1 MSSNG
6 CCPPSRDD
14 PRPDVK
20 TARRPVAPPSA
31 RRERRYPGLRALT
44 GGEFWMGT
52 DSAEGYPED
61 GEGPARRVR
70 VAAFRIAETAV
81 TNAQFATFCKAT
93 GYVTL
98 AEEEGWSPVFHLLAP
113 LAPARVSSDVPWWM
127 AVDGASWR
135 HPRGPGSE
143 ATANHPVVHVSHD
156 DALAYCEWAG
166 VRLPTEAE
174 WEFAARGGL
183 EQARFP
189 WGDDLLDKRGRWQ
202 ANIFQGEFPLHDT
215 AEDGFLGTAPVKS
228 YAPNGHG
235 LYQVAGN
242 VWEWCGDW
250 FTPHPHPGAL
260 TRDGHGEVVVDP
272 TGPASGS
279 ERVMRGGSYLCH
291 DSYCDRYRVAA
302 RSHQLPDSTSGNLGF
317 RVASDA

>member
-1 MSSNG
+1 
-6 CCPPSRDD
+6 
-14 PRPDVK
+14 
-20 TARRPVAPPSA
+20 
-31 RRERRYPGLRALT
+31 
-44 GGEFWMGT
+44 MGT

-113 LAPARVSSDVPWWM
+113 LGPARVSSDVPWWI

-202 ANIFQGEFPLHDT
+202 ANIFQGEFPLHHT

-302 RSHQLPDSTSGNLGF
+302 RSRQLPDSTSGNLGF